1 MGYLVNHPGG
11 LAGVQGIGY
20 DYVLG
25 SGGVYVQ
32 SQGAHLTARVLV
44 APGAVRGLA
53 PVAEKVALTHG
64 PIPAQLFEVG
74 LRWFQDA
81 PDTERFFAVRW
92 DGDGYR
98 LVVPPQA
105 GTATRLA
112 YQPPAGVVAEFHSH
126 GSSRAFFSA
135 TDDRDE
141 QGFRI
146 YGVVG
151 RLDALRPELRLRV
164 GVYGH
169 FAPVEW
175 SQVFDGPDPG
185 VRLVGEHDTPIE
197 HLIERQGGELK
208 MPYYLDNAFLL
219 DNPWITVVGCG
230 GTGGFVAEGLCRL
243 FQGRQATIVLVDHDR
258 VEPHNLLRQNFY
270 AEDVGKFK
278 SQALAD
284 RLARAFRRPVGY
296 SVYAFREEDSQSD
309 GGRYPGL
316 PSYGNSLLIGC
327 ADNAAARRAMAESLP
342 GDPRRWLI
350 DAGNDTN
357 WGQVLV
363 GNVADRDFGDEQA
376 FVEKTC
382 YLLPAPTLQRPDL
395 LTPCR
400 PGRRTWTARPPST
413 SPTRTRPST
422 R

>member
-1 MGYLVNHPGG
+1 MEQLSTRLRTWFPSARWARRWRSPKGDVATASSARAGPVGYLVNHPGG

-25 SGGVYVQ
+25 SGGVFQ
-32 SQGAHLTARVLV
+32 SRSAHLTARVLV

-53 PVAEKVALTHG
+53 PVAEKVELTHG

-92 DGDGYR
+92 DGEGYR

-126 GSSRAFFSA
+126 GSARAFFSA

-175 SQVFDGPDPG
+175 PQVFDGPDPG
-185 VRLVGEHDTPIE
+185 VRRMD
-197 HLIERQGGELK
+197 
-208 MPYYLDNAFLL
+208 
-219 DNPWITVVGCG
+219 
-230 GTGGFVAEGLCRL
+230 AEP
-243 FQGRQATIVLVDHDR
+243 
-258 VEPHNLLRQNFY
+258 E
-270 AEDVGKFK
+270 
-278 SQALAD
+278 
-284 RLARAFRRPVGY
+284 
-296 SVYAFREEDSQSD
+296 
-309 GGRYPGL
+309 
-316 PSYGNSLLIGC
+316 
-327 ADNAAARRAMAESLP
+327 
-342 GDPRRWLI
+342 
-350 DAGNDTN
+350 
-357 WGQVLV
+357 
-363 GNVADRDFGDEQA
+363 
-376 FVEKTC
+376 
-382 YLLPAPTLQRPDL
+382 
-395 LTPCR
+395 
-400 PGRRTWTARPPST
+400 
-413 SPTRTRPST
+413 ST
-422 R
+422 RNTNRTA

>member
-1 MGYLVNHPGG
+1 MATASPAPGPVGYLVNHPGG

-32 SQGAHLTARVLV
+32 SQGANLTARVMV

-53 PVAEKVALTHG
+53 PVAEKVQLTHG
-64 PIPAQLFEVG
+64 PIPASLFEVG

-92 DGDGYR
+92 DGEGYR

-126 GSSRAFFSA
+126 GGSRAFFSA

-151 RLDALRPELRLRV
+151 RLDAPLPELRLRV

-175 SQVFDGPDPG
+175 SQVFDGLQPG
-185 VRLVGEHDTPIE
+185 IRLMDE
-197 HLIERQGGELK
+197 
-208 MPYYLDNAFLL
+208 
-219 DNPWITVVGCG
+219 
-230 GTGGFVAEGLCRL
+230 
-243 FQGRQATIVLVDHDR
+243 
-258 VEPHNLLRQNFY
+258 EP
-270 AEDVGKFK
+270 E
-278 SQALAD
+278 
-284 RLARAFRRPVGY
+284 
-296 SVYAFREEDSQSD
+296 
-309 GGRYPGL
+309 
-316 PSYGNSLLIGC
+316 
-327 ADNAAARRAMAESLP
+327 
-342 GDPRRWLI
+342 
-350 DAGNDTN
+350 
-357 WGQVLV
+357 
-363 GNVADRDFGDEQA
+363 
-376 FVEKTC
+376 
-382 YLLPAPTLQRPDL
+382 
-395 LTPCR
+395 
-400 PGRRTWTARPPST
+400 
-413 SPTRTRPST
+413 PTRNTESEDKEVN
-422 R
+422 

>member
-1 MGYLVNHPGG
+1 MGYLVNHPCG

-44 APGAVRGLA
+44 APCTVRGLA

-64 PIPAQLFEVG
+64 PIPAQLFELG

-92 DGDGYR
+92 DRDAYR

-112 YQPPAGVVAEFHSH
+112 YQPPAGVVTEFHSH

-151 RLDALRPELRLRV
+151 RLDAPRPELRLRV

-169 FAPVEW
+169 FAPLDW
-175 SQVFDGPDPG
+175 PQVFYGPQPG
-185 VRLVGEHDTPIE
+185 IRLMGE
-197 HLIERQGGELK
+197 EL
-208 MPYYLDNAFLL
+208 
-219 DNPWITVVGCG
+219 
-230 GTGGFVAEGLCRL
+230 E
-243 FQGRQATIVLVDHDR
+243 
-258 VEPHNLLRQNFY
+258 
-270 AEDVGKFK
+270 
-278 SQALAD
+278 
-284 RLARAFRRPVGY
+284 
-296 SVYAFREEDSQSD
+296 
-309 GGRYPGL
+309 
-316 PSYGNSLLIGC
+316 
-327 ADNAAARRAMAESLP
+327 
-342 GDPRRWLI
+342 
-350 DAGNDTN
+350 
-357 WGQVLV
+357 
-363 GNVADRDFGDEQA
+363 
-376 FVEKTC
+376 
-382 YLLPAPTLQRPDL
+382 
-395 LTPCR
+395 
-400 PGRRTWTARPPST
+400 
-413 SPTRTRPST
+413 ST
-422 R
+422 RNTESEDKEVN